1 VTSLGKSDSKFLTPP
16 PIMTKLKDLK
26 ETSVA
31 STIGIVV
38 HREEEEVDQNGMLA
52 YAYHFQWDGS

>member
-1 VTSLGKSDSKFLTPP
+1 
-16 PIMTKLKDLK
+16 MTKLKDLK

-52 YAYHFQWDGS
+52 YAYHFQMGWQLKEKIKKSTQKYPHRV